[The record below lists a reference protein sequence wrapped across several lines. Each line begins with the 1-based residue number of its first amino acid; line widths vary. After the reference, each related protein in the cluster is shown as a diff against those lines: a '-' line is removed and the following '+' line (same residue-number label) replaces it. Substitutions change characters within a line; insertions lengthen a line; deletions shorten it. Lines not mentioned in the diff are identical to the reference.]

1 MAKINWTFIVFILLV
16 GMVLGGCGTSSD
28 RQLAEKL
35 DLGVKYLS
43 MMEYE
48 RAADAYLDAVEIEP
62 KCVEAYF
69 GLAVVY
75 YETGEVEKAGA
86 VLQQA
91 EIDVGEVFRYSLT
104 PSDDGRGEMEIAGL
118 LDMSL
123 KAVVIP
129 EKIDEYP
136 VKKISFSDC
145 KNLTYVMI
153 PDSVTEVGSGAFSD
167 CESLA
172 KVIIPD
178 SVTSI
183 GDNAF
188 KGCKNLIS
196 VAIPDSVTEI
206 GVAAFSDCK
215 SLTSFTIPD
224 GVTEMDNTFWNCE
237 SLTSVMIPES
247 VAWIKPGVFNGCRS
261 LKTIHTPQG
270 SAAERWAQENGYE
283 VVNIMP

>member
-206 GVAAFSDCK
+206 GVAAFS
-215 SLTSFTIPD
+215 
-224 GVTEMDNTFWNCE
+224 GCE